1 VSAGSQ
7 RVVIAALAVN
17 LLIAVFKFVAALL
30 SRSTAMLAEAAHSLA
45 DCCNQVFL
53 LIGTR
58 RSARPP
64 DDEHPFGYGPES
76 YFWAFMVALSIFAI
90 GAAFSVTEGVHKIL
104 HLRDPH
110 EEGNAMWAIAVLG
123 VSIVL
128 ESYSLVVALKEFRHI
143 RAGRGIRRTLKE
155 ARDPTVL
162 TVLFEDLAA
171 LTGLVFALGGVL
183 LSHYTGNQL
192 WDAIASILVGL
203 VLGVVAWF
211 LAADSKSLLIGEGA
225 TADDLARIRAV
236 VRAHRD
242 VVDVVHLRTMYLGP
256 HEVIAAIKVR
266 FLGNIDARRLEADIN
281 EIEASLRKEIPLLRR
296 IYIEPGFDET
306 RSRPVPSTDEAASG

>member
-1 VSAGSQ
+1 MSAGSQ

-17 LLIAVFKFVAALL
+17 LLIAAFKFVAAFL

-90 GAAFSVTEGVHKIL
+90 GAAFSVTEGVHKIR
-104 HLRDPH
+104 HLGEPH
-110 EEGNAMWAIAVLG
+110 PEGNALWAIAVLA

-128 ESYSLVVALKEFRHI
+128 ETYSFIVALKEFRHI

-183 LSHYTGNQL
+183 VARYTGNEL
-192 WDAIASILVGL
+192 WDGVASILVGL
-203 VLGVVAWF
+203 VLGAVAWF
-211 LAADSKSLLIGEGA
+211 LAVDSKSLLIGEGA

-236 VRAHRD
+236 VSAHPD
-242 VVDVVHLRTMYLGP
+242 VVEVVHLRTMYLGP
-256 HEVIAAIKVR
+256 HEIIAAIKVR
-266 FLGNIDARRLEADIN
+266 FLGNIDARTLENDIN
-281 EIEASLRKEIPLLRR
+281 AIEAALRKELPLLRR

-306 RSRPVPSTDEAASG
+306 RLRAAAASSSGAA